1 MKFLSK
7 YSFVLLVGITSLLS
21 GCGDSNGSA
30 DQPAKPAGPVGS
42 IRGYVR
48 LKGDAPKT
56 ATDPITQDQKT
67 CGDNVSLP
75 RIALGKGN
83 GVQSTFVFLE
93 GVPEQGRARPVA
105 PKEPFLIDQKGCQY
119 SPHAMIVPLGSKV
132 EISNS
137 DPILHNVHGTQA
149 GEGVFNYA
157 QSKQGLRQEINLGNS
172 KPGVITLTCEAGHP
186 WMNAFVYLAKDPFVA
201 LTDASGQFVI
211 KDVPPGTY
219 TIKMW
224 HEGVTLKKIYKNL
237 QLYEYEEPYELS
249 QQVTVAENGEAS
261 TNFDLELRK

>member
-1 MKFLSK
+1 MKFLSN
-7 YSFVLLVGITSLLS
+7 YSLVSLLALASLFS
-21 GCGDSNGSA
+21 GCGNSNGSS
-30 DQPAKPAGPVGS
+30 DQPSQPAGPVGS
-42 IRGYVR
+42 IRGSVR
-48 LKGDAPKT
+48 LKGDAPKA
-56 ATDPITQDQKT
+56 ATDAISQDQKT
-67 CGDNVSLP
+67 CGDSVSLP
-75 RIALGKGN
+75 RIALGKDN

-93 GVPEQGRARPVA
+93 GVPETGRARPVA
-105 PKEPFLIDQKGCQY
+105 PKEPFLIDQKDCQY
-119 SPHAMIVPLGSKV
+119 IPHALIVPLGSKV

-137 DPILHNVHGTQA
+137 DPILHNVHGTQS

-157 QSKQGLRQEINLGNS
+157 QAKQGLRQEVDMKTTKAGI
-172 KPGVITLTCEAGHP
+172 VTLTCEAGHP

-201 LTDASGQFVI
+201 LTDANGEFVI

-219 TIKMW
+219 TLKMW

-261 TNFDLELRK
+261 VNFEMELRK